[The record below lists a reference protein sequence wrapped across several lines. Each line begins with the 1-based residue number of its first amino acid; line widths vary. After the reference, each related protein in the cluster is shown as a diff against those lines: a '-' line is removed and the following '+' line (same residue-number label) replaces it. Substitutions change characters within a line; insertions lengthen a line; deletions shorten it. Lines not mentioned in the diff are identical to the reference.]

1 MVNRNITKRD
11 RIRRRVRSKIS
22 GTAERPRLSVFKSS
36 KHIYAQLIDD
46 NAAVTL
52 AHVSTLS
59 PDLKDSLT
67 GKAGLEKAKLIG
79 IKIAEYA
86 KEANIE
92 TCVYDRSGYAY
103 HGIVKEIAEG
113 AREGGL
119 KF

>member
-46 NAAVTL
+46 KGGVTL
-52 AHVSTLS
+52 AHSSTLS
-59 PDLKDSLT
+59 PDLKDALN
-67 GKAGLEKAKLIG
+67 GKSRMEKAKLVG
-79 IKIAEYA
+79 EKIAEYA
-86 KEANIE
+86 KNENIE

-103 HGIVKEIAEG
+103 HGIVKAIAEG